1 MEFDFKVEF
10 DCKVEFTGEVDLG
23 EEVEL
28 GADLESGSEVVF
40 QEVGAEIE
48 LQENDGCPEEA
59 CVVLKN
65 KEGCPSWDL
74 LHTSDSSC
82 DESVETHV
90 VEPVVM
96 LNDAEILKREE
107 VMNPHLGALPQRK
120 KLDVGQQVAKF
131 SISKGLRKRLCTY
144 GVVLGGK
151 PDLWNNAY
159 KAALMALQKKGKGN
173 RGRGRGRA
181 GSRSATG
188 PRGPRGRRPRQQGSG
203 PRDIHITRGIG
214 MECLEDS
221 VLQGSENISG
231 EQENS
236 YNEWLSSNP
245 GYSFSHDQISQRKEM
260 EEVSSTQPLIS
271 DDPSRYMCQK
281 CGQSFRRMC
290 NLEKHV
296 CLRVAWK
303 NTSVR
308 GRRGRPRK
316 AFNMGP
322 AITTTSGDKH
332 TSASE
337 TGAKRG
343 SGIARKRGAFTE
355 VGSKPTR
362 APECENSCPS
372 STNILL
378 SESIGNT
385 VPDTVDM
392 ITLEKMCIRSQ
403 NELRQLQKNLQ
414 GKGLDPPPLA
424 TGLNFPM
431 PIQVGRR
438 VQNPPQTSQG
448 KPSQQPSQ
456 GKKKVLVVEVLAP
469 EDAEVG
475 TSPSG
480 AVRMS
485 STNRSNFKGKNVY
498 SVVSHLNGY
507 VRPWSTTPATFMCDH
522 CGRQFM
528 RKCNLD
534 KHVCWDMDPKFSG
547 LKGVLRRV
555 APETYPGQSVGQMA
569 SPAPIQ
575 PDASIEGE
583 TVGPSDQ
590 GHLVQKIPQTK
601 ITAPLDKSQTGV
613 NQSLATAEVRST
625 VKSKFKCQQCFR
637 TFLRNC
643 DFATHLRWHAKEAE
657 FLHLTNQIRKLQE
670 TIGERPPSPKPSV
683 DWQTPQAS
691 PMKVKR
697 VSTSMSTSTYPLLGQ
712 SGGTTEHKPFS
723 CDECGR
729 EFVHKCNLARHLH
742 MHMETNFS
750 ITKEDDEGES
760 SDLSLGVSSLSG
772 TEMAGLFSPDSDFGS
787 ADFGTYQQTCFQEEM
802 DPVQEDGQDEE
813 DETAANSQSDFEVVV
828 KTEEDC
834 DFFEDNPYRH
844 DQAQEKDEGFMVV
857 KVPREDGQ
865 GSKTVMMDIK
875 DYEKF
880 QNPESNLSND
890 WSFSEDTDSLD
901 ISIKMEYPG
910 SVRVLSYHTNP
921 WYRLI
926 QKSATDITWRL
937 KTKRRYECRDCGAF
951 YGLASQLKRHRRRKK
966 GQYRIH
972 RCDCRKVFRGRM
984 HFLRHQLQHLETTV
998 FICATCG
1005 RSLMGHQQLLSHGW
1019 VHPNVSRFQC
1029 SCGVEFRRL
1038 PSYLWHT
1045 LPSIQ
1050 RRR

>member
-1 MEFDFKVEF
+1 MEFSGNMEF

-28 GADLESGSEVVF
+28 GTDIESASEVVF

-48 LQENDGCPEEA
+48 LQENDGCPEET
-59 CVVLKN
+59 CVVLEN

-74 LHTSDSSC
+74 MHSSDSSC

-90 VEPVVM
+90 VEPAVV

-173 RGRGRGRA
+173 RGRGRGSA
-181 GSRSATG
+181 GSHLATG
-188 PRGPRGRRPRQQGSG
+188 PRASRGRRPRQQDRGTTAF
-203 PRDIHITRGIG
+203 RTTRGIG

-221 VLQGSENISG
+221 VLQDSENNSR

-245 GYSFSHDQISQRKEM
+245 GYPLSHEQVGQHKEM
-260 EEVSSTQPLIS
+260 ENISSTQPLIS
-271 DDPSRYMCQK
+271 DDPSLERHMCQK

-303 NTSVR
+303 KASLR
-308 GRRGRPRK
+308 GGRGRPRK

-322 AITTTSGDKH
+322 AITSTSGDKR
-332 TSASE
+332 ASE
-337 TGAKRG
+337 TGEKRS
-343 SGIARKRGAFTE
+343 SGTARKRGAFTG
-355 VGSKPTR
+355 VRSKLTQ
-362 APECENSCPS
+362 APELENSCPS
-372 STNILL
+372 STNTPLG
-378 SESIGNT
+378 ESIESS

-392 ITLEKMCIRSQ
+392 ITLDKMCIRAQ
-403 NELRQLQKNLQ
+403 NELRQLQKHLQ
-414 GKGLDPPPLA
+414 VRGMDPPPLA
-424 TGLNFPM
+424 KGLNFTM
-431 PIQVGRR
+431 PVQVGRR
-438 VQNPPQTSQG
+438 VQNPLQTAKVKDSH
-448 KPSQQPSQ
+448 QPSQ

-475 TSPSG
+475 SSPSG
-480 AVRMS
+480 SVQVS
-485 STNRSNFKGKNVY
+485 PTNRSNLKDKNVY

-555 APETYPGQSVGQMA
+555 APETPPDQSMGQTP
-569 SPAPIQ
+569 SPPSIQ
-575 PDASIEGE
+575 VDNSGEADA
-583 TVGPSDQ
+583 VGPSDR
-590 GHLVQKIPQTK
+590 GHLVQKIQQNK
-601 ITAPLDKSQTGV
+601 ITAPLDKSKSGE
-613 NQSLATAEVRST
+613 NQSLATAQVRSA

-657 FLHLTNQIRKLQE
+657 LLQLTNQIRKLQE
-670 TIGERPPSPKPSV
+670 TIGEPPPGPKPSV
-683 DWQTPQAS
+683 DWQTLQGNPS
-691 PMKVKR
+691 R
-697 VSTSMSTSTYPLLGQ
+697 VSTSGSTSTSPWLGQ
-712 SGGTTEHKPFS
+712 SGAITEHKRFS

-742 MHMETNFS
+742 MHMETNFL

-772 TEMAGLFSPDSDFGS
+772 TEMAGLLSPDSDFGS
-787 ADFGTYQQTCFQEEM
+787 ADIATYQQTCFQEEM
-802 DPVQEDGQDEE
+802 EPMQEEGQDEE
-813 DETAANSQSDFEVVV
+813 DETTANSQSDFEVVV
-828 KTEEDC
+828 KTEEDY

-844 DQAQEKDEGFMVV
+844 AQAQEKDEGFMVV

-865 GSKTVMMDIK
+865 GSKTVMMDMK

-880 QNPESNLSND
+880 HTPQTNPSND

-901 ISIKMEYPG
+901 MNIKMEHPG

-937 KTKRRYECRDCGAF
+937 KTKRRFGCRDCGAL
-951 YGLASQLKRHRRRKK
+951 YGLASQLKRHRSRKK
-966 GQYRIH
+966 RQYRIH
-972 RCDCRKVFRGRM
+972 RCDCRKVFRGQL
-984 HFLRHQLQHLETTV
+984 HFLRHQLQHLEATV